1 MAQNMLAE
9 VLRQY
14 HVIAPTNAAEPN
26 HDLVQELE
34 LIPQGI
40 PALYA
45 YSERHFRDRGAAKEL
60 MNAFI
65 NFSKRHRGR
74 LLDFRLLP
82 IVCVLAYLSR
92 PMITFALTSIL
103 EGIGQDTE
111 GTASKPL
118 HPSYMSRATQTC
130 GPDPDASPESH
141 SEQETVAFTVAEIM
155 WLKNLATDL
164 LANEDKAK
172 IRQADMLTAIGDLED
187 ENEEL
192 KDEVTRLE
200 KKIAD
205 DTAHFE
211 ARIRALENQHTEDKD
226 NVQKFCDEGENY
238 RRERKDLKKAL
249 EKLQK
254 EYNDLEDDRD
264 DCRERIEDLGVMA
277 EGLRDNLEA
286 MTVQRDDLKEA
297 NNLLKIENERLEA
310 NAAID
315 EVAGR
320 EYEENCEDLG
330 KEVNRQ
336 KRELQEAKKEISQ
349 QKKQLEEA
357 AKKTADLK
365 AQLAAVSA
373 IRWEGL
379 DDFESGPETEK
390 TKEEKSTAQATGSQV
405 GAEDKPSK
413 PSSQPKT
420 VEQSEAENR
429 RLKNELDGLKAVHNT
444 LEPSRDTWRGAVFE
458 QPEGLKDRNV
468 EEGAPLRRIQ
478 SAPLWLPL
486 PHHGDNF
493 DPLYDVSDYGD
504 DDDHHDDAGDED
516 RDEGQSDQD
525 DTHDSG
531 DDNGNGSD
539 HDENDDDD
547 EDDGRDG
554 GAEKV
559 AIDANQT
566 RQDHVADMTPLSEDT
581 PSPDTTPLSEDTPSP
596 DSPLNDGHMPI
607 VPEPSPRQ
615 VSFNLNVG
623 APEFVPTMRPTRLVS
638 SRAMGPDDAKN
649 ARIKKLNEELKRR
662 TWMEKSGKPDLVEDK
677 EGVAVAEDVVGKII
691 SRLPTRVR
699 AI

>member
-9 VLRQY
+9 VLRHY
-14 HVIAPTNAAEPN
+14 HVIAPTNAAESN
-26 HDLVQELE
+26 HDLMQELE
-34 LIPQGI
+34 LVPQGI

-45 YSERHFRDRGAAKEL
+45 YSERHVRDHGAAKEL

-65 NFSKRHRGR
+65 NFSRRHRGR

-92 PMITFALTSIL
+92 PMITSALSSIL
-103 EGIGQDTE
+103 ESIGQDTE
-111 GTASKPL
+111 GTASKPP

-130 GPDPDASPESH
+130 GPDPNPSVESDLEPELV
-141 SEQETVAFTVAEIM
+141 TFTVAEIM

-172 IRQADMLTAIGDLED
+172 IRQSDMLTAIGDLED

-192 KDEVTRLE
+192 KDEVTRLK
-200 KKIAD
+200 KKITD

-226 NVQKFCDEGENY
+226 NEQKFCDERGKY
-238 RRERKDLKKAL
+238 RRECKDLKKEL

-264 DCRERIEDLGVMA
+264 DCRERVEDLGVMA
-277 EGLRDNLEA
+277 EQLKDDFEG
-286 MTVQRDDLKEA
+286 MKTQRDDLKKANDLLVIDKEEA
-297 NNLLKIENERLEA
+297 EAKAALDRDAVQDLED
-310 NAAID
+310 I
-315 EVAGR
+315 
-320 EYEENCEDLG
+320 CEDLD
-330 KEVNRQ
+330 KEDNRQ
-336 KRELQEAKKEISQ
+336 KRELQEAEKVISR
-349 QKKQLEEA
+349 QKRELQEA
-357 AKKTADLK
+357 AKETADLK

-379 DDFESGPETEK
+379 NDFESDPETKE
-390 TKEEKSTAQATGSQV
+390 TKEEKSAAHATGSQDS
-405 GAEDKPSK
+405 AEEKTFK

-420 VEQSEAENR
+420 VEQSEAEIR
-429 RLKNELDGLKAVHNT
+429 RSKELDELMAVHNT
-444 LEPSRDTWRGAVFE
+444 LEPSRDTWRGAIFKL
-458 QPEGLKDRNV
+458 PEGLKENNV

-486 PHHGDNF
+486 SHHGDNF

-504 DDDHHDDAGDED
+504 DDDHHDDVGDED
-516 RDEGQSDQD
+516 HDKGQSDQD
-525 DTHDSG
+525 DKDDSG

-539 HDENDDDD
+539 PDENDDDD
-547 EDDGRDG
+547 EDDGLDL

-559 AIDANQT
+559 DIYENQP
-566 RQDHVADMTPLSEDT
+566 RQDPVADR
-581 PSPDTTPLSEDTPSP
+581 TPLSEDTPSP
-596 DSPLNDGHMPI
+596 DSALNNGQMRI
-607 VPEPSPRQ
+607 VPDPSPRQ
-615 VSFNLNVG
+615 ASFNLNVG
-623 APEFVPTMRPTRLVS
+623 APEFVPTMRPPRPVS

-649 ARIKKLNEELKRR
+649 AHIKKLNEELKRR
-662 TWMEKSGKPDLVEDK
+662 EWMEKSGKPDLVEDK